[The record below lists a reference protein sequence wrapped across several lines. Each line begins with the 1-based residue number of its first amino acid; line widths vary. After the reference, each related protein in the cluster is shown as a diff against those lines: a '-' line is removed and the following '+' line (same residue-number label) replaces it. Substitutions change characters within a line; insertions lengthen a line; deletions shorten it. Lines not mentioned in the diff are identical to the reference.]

1 MDHRHLLS
9 DGQHYGI
16 RKYATIQEDTRV
28 LLWTAENVTISNLFI
43 EVRQK
48 FNVERLPSNVAYK
61 WLIAKI
67 HSFNEVMKWI
77 LLFEI
82 HLRWIASRRTPAGKP
97 MFETI
102 YFWFLRTDRPDP
114 ELNKMIH
121 GPITQFNSLN
131 IFTLMMITSM
141 HMIRW
146 QIGVNVCDKYE

>member
-9 DGQHYGI
+9 DGQHYGV

-28 LLWTAENVTISNLFI
+28 LLWTAENVTISNSFI
-43 EVRQK
+43 ELRQK

-82 HLRWIASRRTPAGKP
+82 HSRWIASRRTPAGKP

-114 ELNKMIH
+114 SWTKWYMNR
-121 GPITQFNSLN
+121 SLN
-131 IFTLMMITSM
+131 SIHSIFSLSWWSHRCIWFVGKS
-141 HMIRW
+141 
-146 QIGVNVCDKYE
+146 E